1 APADPQQTAAL
12 ASDLHIPEPLAAI
25 LVQRGLAAP
34 EHAKAFLRPDL
45 ERLSDPRAWADMP
58 RAVELIVA
66 AVRSGAPILVHGDYD
81 VDGQCG
87 AALLTRVLS
96 SVGGRAHAFVPHR
109 LRDGYDFGPA
119 GLAEARRVG
128 AGLII
133 TCDCGITAVEA
144 VRAARAAGIDVIIT
158 DHHLPGDELP
168 PASAVLDPRRADCPS
183 EDKELCGTGV
193 AFKLAQA
200 LVPTLGVSPH
210 LPLHFL
216 DLVALATV
224 ADVVPLTGE
233 NRILVRHGLKLLAQS
248 HWTGV
253 RALVETAGLTGKPIK
268 SGHVGFI
275 LAPRL
280 NAAGRIGDANDGLR
294 LLLSDDPQEAAAIAR
309 ELETLN
315 ARRQALDQRIL
326 DEAVELAERV
336 LQPDDRALVL
346 AADAWHPGVIGIVA
360 SRLVERYGRPTF
372 LIGWEEGSEVGRGSG
387 RSGPR
392 ERRAGEA
399 DSLPRAVRSRQSS
412 PGVRRAPGPRGR
424 CAACRDEPPAL
435 HAGRRVGGAPRDR
448 VPMGRRDPRPLA
460 RGAAGRRLPPGARRV
475 AGADDAAGAGGGDGA
490 ERMNAERGRR
500 NAEQTLTLPFRVP
513 RSHFRVGKGAGQGM
527 IRIIAGDFK
536 GRRLKTP
543 SSDAVRP
550 TGDRVREAWFS
561 ILQRPLRGAR
571 VLDLFAGS
579 GALGLEALSRGAVSA
594 DFVEI
599 HRLALSSLKA
609 NITLLKVDDRTVVH
623 RVDALA
629 FAEHLHAGQYD
640 VAFADPPYAGGQ
652 AARLVALFRVNPF
665 ARIISIEHPANQ
677 PIPGDDTRRYGDT
690 AVTFIYAP

>member
-1 APADPQQTAAL
+1 MIPARWAVAAPPDPQLTAVL
-12 ASDLHIPEPLAAI
+12 ASDLHIPETLAAI

-45 ERLSDPRAWADMP
+45 ERLSDPHGWADMS

-81 VDGQCG
+81 VDGQCA

-96 SVGGRAHAFVPHR
+96 SVGARAHAFVPHR

-119 GLAEARRVG
+119 GLAEARRLG

-144 VRAARAAGIDVIIT
+144 VRAARAAGIDVIVT

-168 PASAVLDPRRADCPS
+168 PASAVLDPRRPDCPS
-183 EDKELCGTGV
+183 EEKDLCGTGV

-200 LVPTLGVSPH
+200 LVPALGLSPH

-233 NRILVRHGLKLLAQS
+233 NRILVRHGLKLLAES

-253 RALVETAGLTGKPIK
+253 RALVETAGLAGKPIK

-294 LLLSDDPQEAAAIAR
+294 LLLSNDPQEAAAIAR

-336 LQPDDRALVL
+336 LRPEDRALVL

-372 LIGWEEGSEVGRGSG
+372 LIAWDEGSDVGRGSG
-387 RSGPR
+387 RSVVGFDLHAALHR
-392 ERRAGEA
+392 VGHHLEKYGGHTMAAGLTIRRDRYDAFRVAFLAVAGELLSPDDLVPA
-399 DSLPRAVRSRQSS
+399 QRVDLELPLGLVSDELEKLIRYLEPCGPGNPAPVFGVRQARAV
-412 PGVRRAPGPRGR
+412 
-424 CAACRDEPPAL
+424 
-435 HAGRRVGGAPRDR
+435 
-448 VPMGRRDPRPLA
+448 
-460 RGAAGRRLPPGARRV
+460 GARRV
-475 AGADDAAGAGGGDGA
+475 GTNHLRFTLDDASGVLPAIAFQWADAIPDHWLA
-490 ERMNAERGRR
+490 ER
-500 NAEQTLTLPFRVP
+500 L
-513 RSHFRVGKGAGQGM
+513 
-527 IRIIAGDFK
+527 
-536 GRRLKTP
+536 
-543 SSDAVRP
+543 
-550 TGDRVREAWFS
+550 
-561 ILQRPLRGAR
+561 
-571 VLDLFAGS
+571 
-579 GALGLEALSRGAVSA
+579 
-594 DFVEI
+594 
-599 HRLALSSLKA
+599 
-609 NITLLKVDDRTVVH
+609 
-623 RVDALA
+623 
-629 FAEHLHAGQYD
+629 D
-640 VAFADPPYAGGQ
+640 VAFRLERDEWQGRTTLQ
-652 AARLVALFRVNPF
+652 ARVA
-665 ARIISIEHPANQ
+665 SM
-677 PIPGDDTRRYGDT
+677 
-690 AVTFIYAP
+690 APSQ